1 MLRILMFDVGNTLIM
16 EKDLSLFPHV
26 LVALDAL
33 HEFTATDGRPLASC
47 LVSNFPKELPVA
59 PEDLSRVFHQFLGM
73 LPAEL
78 IERFDPVDQRV
89 TLSAH
94 AGVPKPDPKVFTTA
108 IGRLGLSAGLDSCL
122 LITEEHN
129 HIVRAQ
135 QLGMSTLQFGG
146 GASPPPAGTD
156 FADWSEAPMLIS
168 HKLNGHAPVP
178 SNLTAA
184 VRARLAVTHPQLKAI
199 TVQRQPNQAATAL
212 SVQAQALVPLHDPA
226 LGDLDGV
233 CVSLPVTGSLKLSPS
248 GRVLGLEGTEPSQD
262 DLDEVRQM
270 VRSLANTGQIK
281 DHGAKVGK
289 GPTHEVIE
297 DPQGR
302 RVLRRKRFSAI

>member
-1 MLRILMFDVGNTLIM
+1 
-16 EKDLSLFPHV
+16 
-26 LVALDAL
+26 
-33 HEFTATDGRPLASC
+33 
-47 LVSNFPKELPVA
+47 
-59 PEDLSRVFHQFLGM
+59 M

-78 IERFDPVDQRV
+78 VERFNPVDQRV

-94 AGVPKPDPKVFTTA
+94 AGVPKPDPKVFTMA

-122 LITEEHN
+122 LITEEHE

-146 GASPPPAGTD
+146 GASPPAGTD
-156 FADWSEAPMLIS
+156 FADWSEAPMLIA
-168 HKLNGHAPVP
+168 HKLNGSVPVP

-184 VRARLAVTHPQLKAI
+184 VRTHLAATHPQLEAV

-226 LGDLDGV
+226 LGDLNGV

-248 GRVLGLEGTEPSQD
+248 GHVLGLEGTQPSQD
-262 DLDEVRQM
+262 DIDEARQM
-270 VRSLANTGQIK
+270 VRSLASTGQIK
-281 DHGAKVGK
+281 GHAAKVGR
-289 GPTHEVIE
+289 GPTHEVVE